1 MAAYWVSYGME
12 AYPGTSLD
20 MGAFPDILL
29 LLEKLPV
36 TDILLVLEAF
46 PDISC
51 GMVASQDILLLL
63 VRLPEVDILP
73 ALGMGA
79 FPDIS

>member
-1 MAAYWVSYGME
+1 MTDILLVW
-12 AYPGTSLD
+12 
-20 MGAFPDILL
+20 GAFPDISFGMGASQDILL

-73 ALGMGA
+73 AWGMGA

>member
-36 TDILLVLEAF
+36 TDILLVLEV

-51 GMVASQDILLLL
+51 GMGASQDILLLL